1 MWRDITLANRTMLL
15 GMLDSYLAQLH
26 RMRDLLA
33 DGDGDAIHQIYA
45 NAQRAR
51 QNWIRTIEAAEK
63 QNKEGGD

>member
-1 MWRDITLANRTMLL
+1 MLL

-33 DGDGDAIHQIYA
+33 VGDGDAIHAVYA

-51 QNWIRTIEAAEK
+51 QNWIEAIEMAEK
-63 QNKEGGD
+63 ENKEGGD